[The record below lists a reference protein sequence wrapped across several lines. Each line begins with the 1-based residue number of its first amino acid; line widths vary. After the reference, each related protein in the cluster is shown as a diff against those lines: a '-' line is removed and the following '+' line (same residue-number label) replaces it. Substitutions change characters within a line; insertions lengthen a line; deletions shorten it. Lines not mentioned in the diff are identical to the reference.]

1 MNKIVQAVNWL
12 KKGGVVIIADDESR
26 ESEGDLV
33 GLADFV
39 TDESVNFMTKYGRGL
54 VCAPVSKQ
62 IAKRLELPYMTTNN
76 SDPYGTAFT
85 ISVDH
90 LQTSTGISASDRAI
104 TINKLADINSVKSDF
119 HRPGHI
125 FPLIAKEGGVLERRG
140 HTEAAIDLA
149 KLANVTE
156 VAYICE
162 ILKED
167 GTMARLPDLKILAEK
182 WDIPLI
188 TVEELANY
196 LSHSS
201 NNLTVDLPTK
211 YGHFNLTLYEDEGD
225 KDHLLI
231 SKGDIEDS
239 KDPVLIRLH
248 SECQTGDIFGSCRC
262 DCGKQLEQSLK
273 QIEVAGKGAVLYL
286 RQEGR
291 GIGLKNK
298 LRAYQ
303 LQEQGVDTFDANIL
317 LGFKS
322 DERDYYFAAK
332 ILNTLGISKIKLMTN
347 NPDKVQAIE
356 NAGIHVVERVP
367 LETKPVKENINYLK
381 TKKTKFNH
389 YLSV

>member
-12 KKGGVVIIADDESR
+12 KKGGLVIIADDESR

-54 VCAPVSKQ
+54 ICAPVSKQ
-62 IAKRLELPYMTTNN
+62 IAKRLELPHMTTNN

-125 FPLIAKEGGVLERRG
+125 FPLVAKEGGVLERRG

-149 KLANVTE
+149 KLADVTE
-156 VAYICE
+156 AAYICE

-201 NNLTVDLPTK
+201 DNLTVDLPTK
-211 YGHFNLTLYEDEGD
+211 YGYFNLTLYEDEGD

-231 SKGDIEDS
+231 SKGDIKNS
-239 KDPVLIRLH
+239 TDPVLIRLH

-356 NAGIHVVERVP
+356 NAGIHVVERIP

>member
-1 MNKIVQAVNWL
+1 MNKIAQAVNWL
-12 KKGGVVIIADDESR
+12 KEGGLIIIADDENR

-39 TDESVNFMTKYGRGL
+39 TDKSVNFMTKYGRGL
-54 VCAPVSKQ
+54 ICAPVSKQ
-62 IAKRLELPYMTTNN
+62 IAKRLELPHMVTNN
-76 SDPYGTAFT
+76 SDSYGTAFT
-85 ISVDH
+85 ISVDYR
-90 LQTSTGISASDRAI
+90 QTSTGISASDRAI

-149 KLANVTE
+149 KLAGGTE

>member
-1 MNKIVQAVNWL
+1 MNKIAQAVNWL
-12 KKGGVVIIADDESR
+12 KEGGLIIIADDENR

-54 VCAPVSKQ
+54 ICAPVSKQ
-62 IAKRLELPYMTTNN
+62 IAKRLELPHMVTNN

-85 ISVDH
+85 ISVDYR
-90 LQTSTGISASDRAI
+90 QTSTGISASDRAI

-149 KLANVTE
+149 KLAGGTE

-201 NNLTVDLPTK
+201 NNLTVDLPTR

-225 KDHLLI
+225 KNHLLI

-239 KDPVLIRLH
+239 KDPVLVRLH

-273 QIEVAGKGAVLYL
+273 QIEAAGQGAVLYL

-332 ILNTLGISKIKLMTN
+332 ILNTLGINKIKLMTN

-356 NAGIHVVERVP
+356 DAGIHVVERIP

>member
-12 KKGGVVIIADDESR
+12 KKGGLVIIADDESR

-54 VCAPVSKQ
+54 ICAPVSKH
-62 IAKRLELPYMTTNN
+62 IAKRLELPHMTTNN

-125 FPLIAKEGGVLERRG
+125 FPLVAKEGGVLERRG

-149 KLANVTE
+149 KLADVTE
-156 VAYICE
+156 AAYICE

-201 NNLTVDLPTK
+201 DNLTVDLPTK

-239 KDPVLIRLH
+239 TDPVLIRLH

-356 NAGIHVVERVP
+356 KAGIHVVERIP

>member
-1 MNKIVQAVNWL
+1 MNKIAQAVNWL
-12 KKGGVVIIADDESR
+12 KEGGLIIIADDENR

-39 TDESVNFMTKYGRGL
+39 TDKSVNFMTKYGRGL
-54 VCAPVSKQ
+54 ICAPVSKQ
-62 IAKRLELPYMTTNN
+62 IAKRLELPHMVTNN
-76 SDPYGTAFT
+76 SDSYGTAFT
-85 ISVDH
+85 ISVDYR
-90 LQTSTGISASDRAI
+90 QTSTGISASDRAI

-149 KLANVTE
+149 KLAGGTE

-201 NNLTVDLPTK
+201 NNLTVDLPTR

-225 KDHLLI
+225 KNHLLI

-239 KDPVLIRLH
+239 KDPVLVRLH

-273 QIEVAGKGAVLYL
+273 QIEAAGQGAVLYL

-332 ILNTLGISKIKLMTN
+332 ILNTLGINKIKLMTN

-356 NAGIHVVERVP
+356 DAGIHVVERIP